1 MAKYKNKATNKY
13 YGAGSAGYVSTGS
26 AVTGLSKSLADA
38 GFKLGQANEIR
49 IDRKKDKAIAKID
62 ELYANGKS
70 FETIQSEIIANKHPE
85 LTGKYIEATT
95 NYHAGRVKAHE
106 TIAQINANRDKYD
119 IEDESTNLNMFY
131 KSYMPDTKAMDSSTL
146 LGFTTQFNK
155 FRAKDV
161 QVDAENR
168 AVISSEKKIR
178 EGIGL
183 LDDIPIDSLKTE
195 LPEFIKSLQIPVPN
209 GDGLGKPNLLHT
221 NAETLAIVKRS
232 ISEIIGT
239 ATTADDLDRAEIL
252 LNTNLGYSK
261 SGSAIGTLASRKS
274 KEVLVLQEALT
285 KKRRALIINDRQEK
299 EYQDKETV
307 KGLFAKINE
316 QVEVEVSG
324 TADGDV
330 TMGKRD
336 RNHVELMEI
345 RDEIFKMGVPSYI
358 TNFDKLMDANAY
370 IDTDPAV
377 YNELVSRI
385 YDGDFSSQK
394 EISDAIADLNI
405 DPKKLSPTLA
415 LFASWEKSSSKAGS
429 IHTTNTVYKEG
440 LKYIENAVRG
450 NFTSGG
456 ILKENGNQAIR
467 NAHNYMKVE
476 LYKFENE
483 YEEKNGTQPSTFERE
498 EFMKKMGDIVIE
510 KFREG
515 DISPVM
521 KTMPEYEKK
530 IKEDEETQKKID
542 IKYEQAGVPEMQE
555 ALNEILSNDSL
566 INKKLIKETLDKFDP
581 SFLGLELIDSD
592 SRFGENDKES
602 KQRFANEQLPTVI
615 ANILQ
620 NTGFNQAMMEALENV
635 DYKNILTSIA
645 SNLGNGVTV
654 EQVDD
659 AMKMLVGR
667 NN

>member
-1 MAKYKNKATNKY
+1 M
-13 YGAGSAGYVSTGS
+13 
-26 AVTGLSKSLADA
+26 
-38 GFKLGQANEIR
+38 
-49 IDRKKDKAIAKID
+49 
-62 ELYANGKS
+62 
-70 FETIQSEIIANKHPE
+70 
-85 LTGKYIEATT
+85 
-95 NYHAGRVKAHE
+95 
-106 TIAQINANRDKYD
+106 
-119 IEDESTNLNMFY
+119 
-131 KSYMPDTKAMDSSTL
+131 
-146 LGFTTQFNK
+146 
-155 FRAKDV
+155 
-161 QVDAENR
+161 
-168 AVISSEKKIR
+168 
-178 EGIGL
+178 
-183 LDDIPIDSLKTE
+183 
-195 LPEFIKSLQIPVPN
+195 
-209 GDGLGKPNLLHT
+209 
-221 NAETLAIVKRS
+221 
-232 ISEIIGT
+232 
-239 ATTADDLDRAEIL
+239 
-252 LNTNLGYSK
+252 
-261 SGSAIGTLASRKS
+261 
-274 KEVLVLQEALT
+274 
-285 KKRRALIINDRQEK
+285 
-299 EYQDKETV
+299 
-307 KGLFAKINE
+307 
-316 QVEVEVSG
+316 
-324 TADGDV
+324 
-330 TMGKRD
+330 
-336 RNHVELMEI
+336 
-345 RDEIFKMGVPSYI
+345 
-358 TNFDKLMDANAY
+358 
-370 IDTDPAV
+370 
-377 YNELVSRI
+377 
-385 YDGDFSSQK
+385 
-394 EISDAIADLNI
+394 
-405 DPKKLSPTLA
+405 
-415 LFASWEKSSSKAGS
+415 FASWEKSSSKAGS

-498 EFMKKMGDIVIE
+498 EFLKKMGDIVIE

-530 IKEDEETQKKID
+530 IKEDEEAQKKID

-581 SFLGLELIDSD
+581 SFMGIPFTGDDSA
-592 SRFGENDKES
+592 FGESDKES